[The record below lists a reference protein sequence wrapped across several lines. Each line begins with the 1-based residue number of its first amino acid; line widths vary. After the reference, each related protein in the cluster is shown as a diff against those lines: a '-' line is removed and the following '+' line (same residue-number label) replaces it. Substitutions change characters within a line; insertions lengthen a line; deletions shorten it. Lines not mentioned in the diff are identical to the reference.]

1 MTNYYDSP
9 TLDTLKETPTDYLL
23 GCAATDFDFDPDNT

>member
-9 TLDTLKETPTDYLL
+9 TLDTPLKETPTDYLL
-23 GCAATDFDFDPDNT
+23 GCDAANDT